1 MVKPLSSNLIV
12 QIRFNNEKVPI
23 KLVFGSNARKAS
35 GQLFGL
41 DMDMKKTRQL
51 IRMNHHT
58 PAPDHGG
65 LDGKKKV
72 ELNYWIDGNF
82 HYHILKWNQ

>member
-12 QIRFNNEKVPI
+12 QIRFNNKKVPI
-23 KLVFGSNARKAS
+23 KLVFVAEKEVS

-41 DMDMKKTRQL
+41 GMDMKKTRQL
-51 IRMNHHT
+51 IRMDHHT

-65 LDGKKKV
+65 EKGKKEYEIV
-72 ELNYWIDGNF
+72 YWVDGNL

>member
-1 MVKPLSSNLIV
+1 M
-12 QIRFNNEKVPI
+12 
-23 KLVFGSNARKAS
+23 S

-41 DMDMKKTRQL
+41 GMDMKKKRQL
-51 IRMNHHT
+51 IRMDHHT

-65 LDGKKKV
+65 EKGKKRY
-72 ELNYWIDGNF
+72 EINYWIDGNF